1 MSLSASLLLLASA
14 NLVDAAPSSD
24 TIVVASTPGGTVTLT
39 PLRGGKSVTVPDRT
53 AVDDAYNVTGAVPA
67 DAEFNDGDV
76 PVVVKG
82 VGYRVSAEHF
92 CLAERWPANAQAT
105 SYVFLCN
112 MQQGDYVHHDV
123 WFAPGDTRTKLALG
137 VGLVEFPQPPAQ
149 ARYGMI
155 TDDTASYVVDRT
167 NNGLTRIERAGA
179 ASWDAKGGLFYRTL
193 NGGAWR
199 FVDGKS
205 VRLGKGKPGRAGRGS
220 LGDGPSLTEW
230 PAPVTFARN
239 GKPRWR

>member
-1 MSLSASLLLLASA
+1 MLGASLLLLATPG
-14 NLVDAAPSSD
+14 LVVADSSSD
-24 TIVVASTPGGTVTLT
+24 TIVVASTPGGKVTLT

-53 AVDDAYNVTGAVPA
+53 NVEDAYSVANAVPA
-67 DAEFNDGDV
+67 DADFSAGDV

-82 VGYRVSAEHF
+82 VVYRVSAEHV
-92 CLAERWPANAQAT
+92 CLAERWPANAQT
-105 SYVFLCN
+105 KSYVFQCN

-123 WFAPGDTRTKLALG
+123 WFATGDTRTKLELG
-137 VGLVEFPQPPAQ
+137 VGLVEYPPPPTQ

-155 TDDTASYVVDRT
+155 TDDSASYIVDLT
-167 NNGLTRIERAGA
+167 NNALTRIERAGA
-179 ASWDAKGGLFYRTL
+179 ASWDAKGVLFYRTL
-193 NGGAWR
+193 DGGAWR
-199 FVDGKS
+199 FVESKS
-205 VRLGKGKPGRAGRGS
+205 MRLGKGKPGRVGRGS